1 MDTSNFDN
9 TENFKRG
16 LEVRREVLGEDYVS
30 ASIEKGAAA
39 PFTRKLQQFATEYA
53 WGTVWCND
61 TLDRK
66 TRSIMNICI
75 LSALGREAELRLH
88 VRGAVNNG
96 VSKDE
101 IAEALL
107 HTGVYAG
114 APTAVAGF
122 RTAAEVFEQMGI

>member
-16 LEVRREVLGEDYVS
+16 LEVRHEVLGEDYVS
-30 ASIEKGAAA
+30 ASIEKGAAD

>member
-9 TENFKRG
+9 TDNFSRG
-16 LEVRREVLGEDYVS
+16 LKVRSEVLGEEYVA
-30 ASIEKGAAA
+30 ASIAKGASD
-39 PFTRKLQQFATEYA
+39 PFTRKLQQFVTENA
-53 WGTVWCND
+53 WGTVWCD
-61 TLDRK
+61 ETLDRK
-66 TRSIMNICI
+66 TRSIMNVCI

-96 VSKDE
+96 GSKDE
-101 IAEALL
+101 IAEALI

-122 RTAAEVFEQMGI
+122 RTAAEVFEDMGI